1 MNMNLKH
8 RKLSLDSSVSLENG
22 GGGGSLGHRRGS
34 RSKKSGEKTKRLEE
48 AQMEIQERGHSL
60 NRSNSLRSQT
70 IEEDSFHRPDGA
82 IAKNSFVKY
91 NKTFHKLFRDIP
103 TEEKVTHAFTCAL
116 QKEVLY
122 HGKLFVSVN
131 YVCFYSSVLLKDTK
145 VVVQVSSVKEVKKQN
160 SALSMLSIRTTD
172 GNKYSFVSLRN
183 RRVCYEIL
191 QSVCTQAQL
200 LGEQGES
207 GNSSPHFS
215 GENGVDGVD
224 QDIDTISSHSSRENS
239 VERSLPIEV
248 VYPDLPSRADS
259 WVWIVTERVITLLL
273 IRELRNLNVLLS
285 IYLFLVVLLLLSS
298 GYIGLRIVALEE
310 QLSSL
315 GALPEF
321 SIHLRE
327 DQETA

>member
-1 MNMNLKH
+1 ME
-8 RKLSLDSSVSLENG
+8 RRRFSLDSSVSLENG
-22 GGGGSLGHRRGS
+22 GGGGSLGLRRGS
-34 RSKKSGEKTKRLEE
+34 RSKKSKEKWKSLEE
-48 AQMEIQERGHSL
+48 AQLEIQELGHSL
-60 NRSNSLRSQT
+60 NRSKSLRSET
-70 IEEDSFHRPDGA
+70 IEEESFHRPDGA
-82 IAKNSFVKY
+82 VAKNSFVKY

-103 TEEKVTHAFTCAL
+103 TEEKLTHVFTCAL

-145 VVVQVSSVKEVKKQN
+145 VEVHVSSVKEVKKQN

-172 GNKYSFVSLRN
+172 GNKLWYSFVSLRN

-191 QSVCTQAQL
+191 QFVCSQAQL
-200 LGEQGES
+200 GEQVES
-207 GNSSPHFS
+207 GNRSPHFS
-215 GENGVDGVD
+215 GENSVDGVD
-224 QDIDTISSHSSRENS
+224 RDIDTISSNSSREDS
-239 VERSLPIEV
+239 VERSLPIEA
-248 VYPDLPSRADS
+248 VYSDLPSSADS
-259 WVWIVTERVITLLL
+259 WVWIVTERVKTLLL
-273 IRELRNLNVLLS
+273 IRDMRNLNVLLS
-285 IYLFLVVLLLLSS
+285 ICLFLAVLLLLSS

-327 DQETA
+327 

>member
-1 MNMNLKH
+1 MNMEH
-8 RKLSLDSSVSLENG
+8 RRFSLDSSVSLKNG
-22 GGGGSLGHRRGS
+22 GGGGSLGLRRGS
-34 RSKKSGEKTKRLEE
+34 RSKKNKEKWKSLEE
-48 AQMEIQERGHSL
+48 AQLEIQELGHSR
-60 NRSNSLRSQT
+60 NRSNSLRSET
-70 IEEDSFHRPDGA
+70 IEEESFHPPDGA
-82 IAKNSFVKY
+82 VAKNSFVKY
-91 NKTFHKLFRDIP
+91 NKTFHKFFRDIP
-103 TEEKVTHAFTCAL
+103 TEEKLTHVFTCAL

-145 VVVQVSSVKEVKKQN
+145 VEVHVSSVKEVKKQN

-191 QSVCTQAQL
+191 QSVCSQAQL
-200 LGEQGES
+200 GEQVEN

-224 QDIDTISSHSSRENS
+224 RNIDTISSNSSREDS
-239 VERSLPIEV
+239 VERNLPIEA
-248 VYPDLPSRADS
+248 VYSDLPSSADS
-259 WVWIVTERVITLLL
+259 WVWIVTERVKTLLL
-273 IRELRNLNVLLS
+273 IRDMRNLNVLLS
-285 IYLFLVVLLLLSS
+285 ICLFLAVLLILSS

-327 DQETA
+327 EQETA

>member
-1 MNMNLKH
+1 MNMEH
-8 RKLSLDSSVSLENG
+8 RRFSLDSSVSLENG

-34 RSKKSGEKTKRLEE
+34 RSKSKEKWKSLEE
-48 AQMEIQERGHSL
+48 AQLEIQELGHSL
-60 NRSNSLRSQT
+60 NRSNSLRSET
-70 IEEDSFHRPDGA
+70 IEEESFHRSDGVV
-82 IAKNSFVKY
+82 AKSSFVKY

-103 TEEKVTHAFTCAL
+103 TEEKLTHVFTCAL

-145 VVVQVSSVKEVKKQN
+145 VVVHVSSVKEVKKQN

-191 QSVCTQAQL
+191 QSVCSQ
-200 LGEQGES
+200 LGEQVES

-215 GENGVDGVD
+215 GENSVDGVD
-224 QDIDTISSHSSRENS
+224 RDIDTISSNSSREDS
-239 VERSLPIEV
+239 VEQSLPIET
-248 VYPDLPSRADS
+248 VYSDLPSSADS
-259 WVWIVTERVITLLL
+259 WVWIVTERVKTLLL
-273 IRELRNLNVLLS
+273 IRDMRNLNVLLS
-285 IYLFLVVLLLLSS
+285 ICLFLAVLLLLSS

-327 DQETA
+327 EQETA